1 MAVANATDV
10 SIDTSTI
17 PEYVRPYLLS
27 PIVDAVAEY
36 MKQPGVA
43 EKYEAWLAE
52 KRRRKPPPKQ
62 KGCETNGKT
71 VSRLRCIPRS
81 L

>member
-52 KRRRKPPPKQ
+52 KKAAQ
-62 KGCETNGKT
+62 AAAKT
-71 VSRLRCIPRS
+71 ERM
-81 L
+81 